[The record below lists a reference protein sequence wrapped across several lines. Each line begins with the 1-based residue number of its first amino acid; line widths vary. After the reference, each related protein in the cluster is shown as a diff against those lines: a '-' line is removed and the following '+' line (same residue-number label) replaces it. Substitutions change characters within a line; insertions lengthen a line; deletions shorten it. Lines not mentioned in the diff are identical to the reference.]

1 MRLLIDNA
9 LSPKVA
15 ALLAEAGYEVLHV
28 RDIGMQAAADEEILA
43 RATSENRIIVS
54 ADTDFGALLAARGT
68 SKPSFVLLRC
78 NIRRPDEQ
86 AAMLVANLPALA
98 EMLAKGAIAVV
109 EDHRIRIRHLP
120 IGESPAE

>member
-28 RDIGMQAAADEEILA
+28 RDIGMQAAADEEIMA
-43 RATSENRIIVS
+43 RAFSENRIIVS
-54 ADTDFGALLAARGT
+54 ADTAFGTLLAARRT

-78 NIRRPDEQ
+78 SIRRPDEL
-86 AAMLVANLPALA
+86 AAMLVANLPSLT
-98 EMLAKGAIAVV
+98 EILLKGAIAVI
-109 EDHRIRIRHLP
+109 EDHRIRIRQLP
-120 IGESPAE
+120 IGEDPSD